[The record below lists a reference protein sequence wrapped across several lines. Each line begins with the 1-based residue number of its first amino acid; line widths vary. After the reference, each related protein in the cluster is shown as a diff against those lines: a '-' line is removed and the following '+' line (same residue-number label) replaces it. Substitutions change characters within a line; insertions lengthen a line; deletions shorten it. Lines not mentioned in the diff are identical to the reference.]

1 VQSQESLFVLVSGI
15 SPAEGDFVVHEG
27 NEPAIGNRNAMGVS
41 AEIAKHLI
49 WSSERRLAVDHPS
62 QREKLTDQTP
72 EQPGLSQAAK
82 QAVELELAGRVSL
95 LERFEKLAAENL
107 AENRFGKKEAV
118 ISGAHP
124 VCVIARQAAGGHD
137 AVNVGMMLQLLI
149 PGVEDAEEADL
160 GAEMLR
166 VRGNFDQRL
175 GTAAE
180 QQPVDHLFVLQSQGC
195 QLVGERKDDM
205 SVGRSE

>member
-1 VQSQESLFVLVSGI
+1 MFAEQNECATAAAGEETEVADADETTREYMQQESTQEFVDVQSEESLFVLVSGI

-49 WSSERRLAVDHPS
+49 GSAERRLAIDHPS

-95 LERFEKLAAENL
+95 LERFEKLAAEDF
-107 AENRFGKKEAV
+107 AEDRFRKKEAV

-124 VCVIARQAAGGHD
+124 VRVIARQAAGGHD
-137 AVNVGMMLQLLI
+137 AVNMGMML
-149 PGVEDAEEADL
+149 
-160 GAEMLR
+160 
-166 VRGNFDQRL
+166 
-175 GTAAE
+175 
-180 QQPVDHLFVLQSQGC
+180 
-195 QLVGERKDDM
+195 
-205 SVGRSE
+205 